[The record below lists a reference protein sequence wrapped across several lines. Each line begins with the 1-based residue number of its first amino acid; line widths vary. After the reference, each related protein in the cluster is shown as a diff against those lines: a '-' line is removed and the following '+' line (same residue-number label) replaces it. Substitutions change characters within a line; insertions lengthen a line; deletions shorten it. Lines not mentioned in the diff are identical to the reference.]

1 MLLSKIGL
9 GVAVGAALVLGA
21 GPALAGGGW
30 TIVPAPPA
38 GQDASLSAV
47 TTTSDTDAWAV
58 GYCCAAPNFLGA
70 IPVIDH
76 WNGTAWSQVSVPSTG
91 YSTNSLTAVSASSAS
106 DAWAVGRSEPQRYSF
121 YPLAMHWNGTAW
133 SVSPSFVSALSGQL
147 GVGVAD
153 ISPTD
158 AYAIGGHL
166 GSAHTGLVAH
176 WNGTTWTRLTVPQPS
191 NNNLGSDLNAIS
203 SGGPNDVWIVGN
215 YLREVTPNDYA
226 NETYSLHWNGSSWKI
241 VPMPLEPGTNP
252 NFEYALGA
260 VKANSPTDVWAVGES
275 FNAAVYGS
283 GQTLI
288 EHYNGTK
295 WSIVPS
301 PSPGTNAG
309 LTGVTTSNAANNVW
323 AVGYDTPAGSS
334 ASQTLTLNWN
344 GSSWN
349 TVASPNGSTG
359 SSVLSSVATTPGA
372 AIVQAVGYTGVY
384 QALNPLVLQNG

>member
-1 MLLSKIGL
+1 MLLSKIGF

-21 GPALAGGGW
+21 GPALAAGGW
-30 TIVPAPPA
+30 TIAPAPPA
-38 GQDASLSAV
+38 GQDASLSGV

-70 IPVIDH
+70 KPIIDH
-76 WNGTAWSQVSVPSTG
+76 WNGTAWSQASVPSTG
-91 YSTNSLTAVSASSAS
+91 YSTNSLTAVSASSAT
-106 DAWAVGRSEPQRYSF
+106 DAWAVGRSEPQRYTW
-121 YPLAMHWNGTAW
+121 YPMAMHWNGTAW
-133 SVSPSFVSALSGQL
+133 SVSTSFISALSGQL

-158 AYAIGGHL
+158 AYAVGGGL
-166 GSAHTGLVAH
+166 GSAHTGLVAQ
-176 WNGTTWTRLTVPQPS
+176 WNGTTWTRVTVPLPK
-191 NNNLGSDLNAIS
+191 NNNLGSDLGAIS
-203 SGGPNDVWIVGN
+203 ADGPNDVWIVGT
-215 YLREVTPNDYA
+215 YLFEVNPSDYA

-252 NFEYALGA
+252 NFEYGFSAIQ
-260 VKANSPTDVWAVGES
+260 ANSPTDVWAVGES
-275 FNAAVYGS
+275 YNAATYTS
-283 GQTLI
+283 STLI

-301 PSPGTNAG
+301 PSPGSNPA
-309 LTGVTTSNAANNVW
+309 LSGVTTSNASNNVW
-323 AVGYDTPAGSS
+323 AVGYYTPTGSS
-334 ASQTLTLNWN
+334 TSQTLTLNWN
-344 GSSWN
+344 GSTWT

-359 SSVLSSVATTPGA
+359 SSALSSVATTPGA